1 MKKLSDYLPITGTGL
16 FTAFN
21 NPIWATAFQDS
32 TELDTY
38 FYLRYGDR
46 IGNKLIDNF
55 ANDSGVVASTKLNE
69 LATLVYSINSKKWE
83 HLFKVYNADYNPI
96 ENTDFIET
104 ISDVDTNTKNID
116 TSTSNRRIS
125 DIDTCSSG
133 SATTNSNGSNNGT
146 TTGASNKFGFNSS
159 TAVGDTTSSGTN
171 ADTTTASSTTTSTGT
186 GFEDSTVNETGSEN
200 SEITDNGTHVS
211 EHRKHGNIGVTENV
225 TMLEH
230 EVEFWK
236 WSFIDNVCQ
245 DICDIIALSI
255 Y

>member
-1 MKKLSDYLPITGTGL
+1 MKKLSDYLPMTGDGL

-21 NPIWATAFQDS
+21 NPVWATAFQNS

-46 IGNKLIDNF
+46 IGNKLIDNY
-55 ANDSGVVASTKLNE
+55 ADEVTGIVDSTNLIHLAS
-69 LATLVYSINSKKWE
+69 LVYSINSKKWE
-83 HLFKVYNADYNPI
+83 HLYKVYNADYNPI

-104 ISDVDTNTKNID
+104 ITDTNSNTKVID
-116 TSTSNRRIS
+116 S
-125 DIDTCSSG
+125 DGTSSG
-133 SATTNSNGSNNGT
+133 TATTNSNATNTGSTSGANNV
-146 TTGASNKFGFNSS
+146 FGFNS
-159 TAVGDTTSSGTN
+159 TNAVGDSTSSGSNTDQTYAN
-171 ADTTTASSTTTSTGT
+171 SSTTTSGSTT
-186 GFEDSTVNETGSEN
+186 DDST
-200 SEITDNGTHVS
+200 ITDNGTHTS

-236 WSFIDNVCQ
+236 WSFIDQVCK